1 MKISGST
8 TLKEMKEYCDADVRG
23 CIDCPFNEDNV
34 KCSFLRDDKSLPC
47 DWDLPREHD
56 VPLKQS
62 INHDEREQAFDLI
75 MEQCKGRNCHDC
87 AVAEKCEQHANDRKA
102 RMTVCD
108 DKSQAAKHDA
118 GKIRPTLVLPSL
130 IRAVATV
137 RMHGVKTYTDPENWR
152 LVSPERYRD
161 ALYRHWL
168 AYLDDP
174 NAVDEESGLPH
185 LWHMAC
191 NIMFLI
197 EMEGKQ
203 NENQ

>member
-8 TLKEMKEYCDADVRG
+8 TLEEVKAECQEKIERCADCKYIEHG
-23 CIDCPFNEDNV
+23 ESICPFYNYPALWYFGKQHE
-34 KCSFLRDDKSLPC
+34 KSAA
-47 DWDLPREHD
+47 
-56 VPLKQS
+56 
-62 INHDEREQAFDLI
+62 HDEREQAFDLI
-75 MEQCKGRNCHDC
+75 LEQCKGRNCHDC
-87 AVAEKCEQHANDRKA
+87 TVTEKCEQHANDRKA

-130 IRAVATV
+130 IRAVAAV

-152 LVSPERYRD
+152 QVSPERYRD

-168 AYLDDP
+168 AYLDDQQ
-174 NAVDEESGLPH
+174 AVDDESGLPH

-197 EMEGKQ
+197 EMEGK